1 MPVHQVLSSACGAS
15 TRTAPTRTAPTR
27 TAPIRIALMC
37 ALVCAVSAPIAL
49 HAQAHQHTPGMTHE
63 TAPAAVPTGAVP
75 TQSGQAAFAAIAEVV
90 RMLQADSTTDWT
102 KVNIEA
108 LRLHLRDMDLVLM
121 QSRVV
126 ASHVEGGVRLE
137 VTGDGEVT
145 EAIRRMLHSHGQAL
159 ESEFPIRTS
168 VEHHERGLVFIARA
182 KDPANT
188 AYAARLRALGL
199 AGLLVMG
206 DHHAPHHLMIAR
218 GLGVNHSAH

>member
-1 MPVHQVLSSACGAS
+1 VYA
-15 TRTAPTRTAPTR
+15 
-27 TAPIRIALMC
+27 ALTC
-37 ALVCAVSAPIAL
+37 ALVSAVSTPRVL
-49 HAQAHQHTPGMTHE
+49 HAQTHQHTAGMTHE
-63 TAPAAVPTGAVP
+63 TAPAAATGAAP
-75 TQSGQAAFAAIAEVV
+75 TQSGQAAFAAIAEIV
-90 RMLQADSTTDWT
+90 RLLQADSTTDWS

-126 ASHVEGGVRLE
+126 ASNVEGGVRLE
-137 VTGDGEVT
+137 VTGEGEVT

-159 ESEFPIRTS
+159 EAEFPVRTS
-168 VEHHERGLVFIARA
+168 IEHHERGLVFTARA
-182 KDPANT
+182 KDPADT

-218 GLGVNHSAH
+218 GLGAGHSSH

>member
-1 MPVHQVLSSACGAS
+1 MSVQRFQSAVRVRLAMSLVLALGA
-15 TRTAPTRTAPTR
+15 PF
-27 TAPIRIALMC
+27 
-37 ALVCAVSAPIAL
+37 AL
-49 HAQAHQHTPGMTHE
+49 HAQTHQHTPGMTHE
-63 TAPAAVPTGAVP
+63 TAPAAQVTAVP
-75 TQSGQAAFAAIAEVV
+75 TQTGQAAFAAISEIV
-90 RMLQADSTTDWT
+90 RMLQADSTTDWS

-126 ASHVEGGVRLE
+126 ASNVDGGVRLE
-137 VTGDGEVT
+137 VTGEGEVT

-159 ESEFPIRTS
+159 EAEFPVRTS
-168 VEHHERGLVFIARA
+168 IEHHERGLVFIARA
-182 KDPANT
+182 KDPADT

-218 GLGVNHSAH
+218 GLGANHSSH